1 VGERLWEEKS
11 SIWVMTRGG
20 KRNPLRK
27 KRDNS
32 IIKEFFL
39 IKGKIKEF
47 PE

>member
-1 VGERLWEEKS
+1 MGYDKRW
-11 SIWVMTRGG
+11 